1 MPLIEV
7 DELTYRYPDGTL
19 ALEGVGFRLEPAER
33 VGLVG
38 PNGAGKSTLLWHLNG
53 LLPECLRGRERSAD
67 RNGRPRSADD
77 VRAAGH
83 GRSDLAGVR
92 VDGLEVCSGNLALV
106 RRTVGLV
113 FQDPDDQLFS
123 PTVADDV
130 AFGPLNLGLSQADA
144 RLRVRASLAAVGLEG
159 YGERLPH
166 HLSVGERKRVC
177 LAGVL
182 ACEPR
187 LLALDEPTAN
197 LDPRARRGLIG
208 VLRGLD
214 CALLIASHDL
224 ELILEL
230 CSRVILLD
238 RGRIHAD
245 GPIREVLSDEDLL
258 LAHGLELPLTLRLA
272 ALSSENNRGPAGG
285 AGG

>member
-7 DELTYRYPDGTL
+7 DQLTYRYPDGTL
-19 ALEGVGFRLEPAER
+19 ALEGVGFRLEPGER

-53 LLPECLRGRERSAD
+53 LLPEGLRGRGRSAG
-67 RNGRPRSADD
+67 RNGRPEHSADGAPT
-77 VRAAGH
+77 VVH
-83 GRSDLAGVR
+83 GRADLAGVR

-130 AFGPLNLGLSQADA
+130 AFGPLNLGLSQADV

-166 HLSVGERKRVC
+166 HLSVGEQKRVC

-224 ELILEL
+224 
-230 CSRVILLD
+230 
-238 RGRIHAD
+238 
-245 GPIREVLSDEDLL
+245 
-258 LAHGLELPLTLRLA
+258 
-272 ALSSENNRGPAGG
+272 
-285 AGG
+285 